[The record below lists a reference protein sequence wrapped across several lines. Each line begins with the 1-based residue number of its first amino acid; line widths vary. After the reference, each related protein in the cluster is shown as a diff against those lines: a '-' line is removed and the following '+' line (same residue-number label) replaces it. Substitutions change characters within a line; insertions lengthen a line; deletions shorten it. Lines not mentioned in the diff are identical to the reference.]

1 MCVDHNGT
9 FVCFWNEGGGQISRN
24 LVRIKG
30 NLGESGGE
38 TVAMDGILPTNR
50 EEIVCGSQWY
60 LCEPLKRRWWP
71 DLAQSRANQGES
83 GGIWG

>member
-38 TVAMDGILPTNR
+38 TVAMDGILPINR
-50 EEIVCGSQWY
+50 EEIVCQTQRY
-60 LCEPLKRRWWP
+60 LCEHWKEGGGRICM
-71 DLAQSRANQGES
+71 QSRVPYLRA
-83 GGIWG
+83 